1 MVSQTHTKWCLKHIR
16 NGVPNTYEMVS
27 QTHTKWCPKHIQ
39 NGVSNKLKK
48 VSEKEKMFNITF
60 YRLIIVIHQ
69 RYLQS

>member
-27 QTHTKWCPKHIQ
+27 QTHTKWCLKQ
-39 NGVSNKLKK
+39 TKK